1 MITKEELLT
10 LLRHEVVPALG
21 CTEPVCA
28 ALAAWAAAAIDVSL
42 LKKCFGGFLVAVGMM
57 ELFGGK
63 KK

>member
-1 MITKEELLT
+1 MKKNMIKLAGVAC
-10 LLRHEVVPALG
+10 VVAL
-21 CTEPVCA
+21 CA